1 MQKTYFVGEGANAFS
16 RIEQAL
22 DAARMERRDGDIVIK
37 IRGRYQVDAPVV
49 IHSEMANV
57 NGYALRIEGEDG
69 AVISGGRIIA
79 NFEQWK
85 KNIYRAHVPQVEY
98 TRHLFIDS
106 QPARRP
112 HTEVRKP
119 YSWEKLETTEYE
131 FYGEHRDYDLRRY
144 ERGELSEYKAI
155 ATTDVRV
162 LSWRN
167 PRDIELVFETGWT
180 HCIVPIDQTC
190 VALDGRALIIPR
202 QPAFRICQLKDGVQ
216 IGATPNYYENVFEL
230 LGEKPNEWYFDRA
243 ERMLY
248 VALAEGDL
256 PQNHEI
262 VIPMVEQLLC
272 VEGNPNEKPCNL
284 TIRNIAFRHSTYLR
298 PQRYGH
304 PEIQANVL
312 VSEDAVRC
320 RLEGRTSLEGYE
332 ITPSAVQ
339 VRGWRGVTFE
349 NCRFEMLG
357 SGALDIS
364 RGAEDVCVRNCE
376 FTQLAGS
383 AMQIAEFS
391 LASAHPSNPNEIVR
405 KVDVCNNYI
414 HHTGFDYKGS
424 AGILVGYAQDITIA
438 HNDICYVPYSAV
450 SVGWGWA
457 IADMTMDDRT
467 NHRVE
472 DAFPRWKEP
481 SVCKR
486 NRVMYNHIHHAMM
499 LLNDGGAVYTLGYM
513 EGSAIIG
520 NLIHES
526 AGFHGDGFDKF
537 CMNGIQQEEIYDPAS
552 GPFWKL
558 QGVPGGIYMDEGSA
572 GIEVCDNVLYDIA
585 IPLFYHNQILN
596 GFAKVSVHDNLLN
609 VRPEDAR
616 FPQAIA
622 DSVGRQP
629 GEQ

>member
-383 AMQIAEFS
+383 AMQIEEFS

-424 AGILVGYAQDITIA
+424 AGILV
-438 HNDICYVPYSAV
+438 
-450 SVGWGWA
+450 
-457 IADMTMDDRT
+457 
-467 NHRVE
+467 
-472 DAFPRWKEP
+472 
-481 SVCKR
+481 
-486 NRVMYNHIHHAMM
+486 
-499 LLNDGGAVYTLGYM
+499 
-513 EGSAIIG
+513 
-520 NLIHES
+520 
-526 AGFHGDGFDKF
+526 
-537 CMNGIQQEEIYDPAS
+537 
-552 GPFWKL
+552 
-558 QGVPGGIYMDEGSA
+558 
-572 GIEVCDNVLYDIA
+572 
-585 IPLFYHNQILN
+585 
-596 GFAKVSVHDNLLN
+596 
-609 VRPEDAR
+609 
-616 FPQAIA
+616 
-622 DSVGRQP
+622 
-629 GEQ
+629 